1 MTLLKNIFNM
11 TTCTI
16 TFLYL
21 ALLINPAQML
31 SALIRPFSTKAFR
44 AVNNWCARSIFG
56 IWVLMAEKD
65 AKIELVFTGDEIP
78 KRENAILICNHQS
91 MADVMLLLCFAWRC
105 CRIGDI
111 KFFVKDIIKYIPG
124 VGWGMHFLDCI
135 YVKRNWTQDKAGIQ
149 KLFGKFKRE
158 QIPIFLVSFLEGTRV
173 KPSKLKKAQ
182 AFAASRGMYVPQ
194 HTLVP
199 RTKGFVASMQGLGDH
214 LNAVYD
220 MTIGYPEGVPRL
232 VDCYLH
238 KVKRIEINIKRYPI
252 ADFAEM
258 DEAQLN
264 TWVFDRYQE
273 KDKRLA
279 AFAKTGAFE
288 DEPSLGPIHY
298 KEWLAGLH

>member
-1 MTLLKNIFNM
+1 
-11 TTCTI
+11 
-16 TFLYL
+16 
-21 ALLINPAQML
+21 
-31 SALIRPFSTKAFR
+31 
-44 AVNNWCARSIFG
+44 
-56 IWVLMAEKD
+56 
-65 AKIELVFTGDEIP
+65 
-78 KRENAILICNHQS
+78 
-91 MADVMLLLCFAWRC
+91 LLLCFAWRC

-173 KPSKLKKAQ
+173 RPKKLKQAQ
-182 AFAASRGMYVPQ
+182 EFAASRGMYVPQ

-214 LNAVYD
+214 LDAVYD
-220 MTIGYPEGVPRL
+220 MTIGYPDGVPRL

-238 KVKRIEINIKRYPI
+238 TVKRIEVNITRYPMAQF
-252 ADFAEM
+252 ADM

-264 TWVFDRYQE
+264 TWVFDRYEE
-273 KDKRLA
+273 KDQRLA
-279 AFAKTGAFE
+279 AFAAKGSFDGE
-288 DEPSLGPIHY
+288 RSFGPIHY
-298 KEWLAGLH
+298 KEWLRGLH